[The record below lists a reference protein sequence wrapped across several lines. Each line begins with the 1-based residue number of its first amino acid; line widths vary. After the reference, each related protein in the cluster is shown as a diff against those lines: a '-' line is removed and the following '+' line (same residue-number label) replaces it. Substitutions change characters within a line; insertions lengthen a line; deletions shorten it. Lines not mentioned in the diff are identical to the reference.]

1 MTRRRLLGRVL
12 SSLAILLA
20 LAFFLLPVVWI
31 ALTSF
36 KTQFEVF
43 HYPPVFWPK
52 NIDFRHFS
60 SVLQGPGGHALKA
73 SLIVASANTMLSLL
87 VGVPTAYSLSRFAV
101 GGKIRHCIFVPVE

>member
-1 MTRRRLLGRVL
+1 DRDGQLLHVPAGAPLLQLRLRGGGQLHPARDRQRRRDDPRPADPEGARMTRRRVVGQVL
-12 SSLAILLA
+12 STLAILLA

-52 NIDFRHFS
+52 NIGHFN
-60 SVLQGPGGHALKA
+60 H
-73 SLIVASANTMLSLL
+73 
-87 VGVPTAYSLSRFAV
+87 
-101 GGKIRHCIFVPVE
+101 